1 MKRYGTIQVNQPV
14 LSSVDYPLTVC
25 SPTESRKY
33 INEAMQRGYVNAR
46 IIKSVFT
53 GPPGVG
59 KTSLKFLLLGRPPPG
74 LRTST
79 PCAERPVRVRV
90 VSGTRIQLCIG
101 GWKVVDEQELLEMLS
116 GAIPILCDSLP
127 EGVEIIKSLL
137 QHNTLEETT
146 PDQEHAASQPDQ
158 TTQTTPNPQ
167 EEAPLST
174 SEEAQQLAI
183 TSLLDQ
189 LTKAIS
195 SQGLNVSRELIDSDW
210 IHIIDSGGQPQ
221 FHDLLPI
228 FIRNTC
234 STIFVQ
240 RLSESL
246 DDHPIVEYF
255 KAGEL
260 VGTPYP
266 SLLTNIQIL
275 MCMVRTLQSQPTEG
289 RNSTIA
295 VIGTHR
301 DKEHE
306 CQSETRA
313 EKNKTLF
320 DLLHSAFPDDL
331 VLYNRGLNQP
341 IFPVNTKEPGEEDR
355 RIAEILRQVIVSS
368 APPKVRIP
376 IIWYILELLLQRL
389 ASLLVR
395 KVLSTKECLDVAHS
409 LKITTGA
416 FQAALKYFDELNICL
431 YYPDVLPNVL
441 FTDPQIPVDKL
452 SELVEHRQRLLE
464 ASEGNGDC
472 AMSEAFVT
480 SKWLKFRDQG
490 IITLEFL
497 EQFPEHYVPGLFTA
511 ADLLRLL
518 QHLLIIAPV
527 SGDEYFM
534 PSLLDMVSHEE
545 LDKHRIFIDAAA
557 PLILRFPNGWPRAG
571 VFPCLATFLISHC
584 RWEILLPS
592 SGTPILI
599 ARNIIK
605 FRLPGSP
612 CTVALVDSFSYFE
625 VHIRAPSSVCRKIC
639 PTIRDAIFEGIDA
652 ATITL
657 RYNNAKPVKAF
668 FCPHSSSSNGQ
679 VTSKQPVPPP
689 HIANVSDD
697 QEYWLC
703 SMDADMFGELGERE
717 KVWLKTKATTSGDKL
732 YLDVHLLLRENV
744 YLEIFVVSWFVIK
757 HEKFSHKINITC
769 TAKNRL
775 LVAGCFAR

>member
-1 MKRYGTIQVNQPV
+1 M
-14 LSSVDYPLTVC
+14 
-25 SPTESRKY
+25 
-33 INEAMQRGYVNAR
+33 
-46 IIKSVFT
+46 
-53 GPPGVG
+53 
-59 KTSLKFLLLGRPPPG
+59 
-74 LRTST
+74 
-79 PCAERPVRVRV
+79 
-90 VSGTRIQLCIG
+90 
-101 GWKVVDEQELLEMLS
+101 DEQQLLEMLS
-116 GAIPILCDSLP
+116 GAIPILC
-127 EGVEIIKSLL
+127 EGVETIKSLL

-146 PDQEHAASQPDQ
+146 SDQKHAASQPDQ
-158 TTQTTPNPQ
+158 TTRSTPSAQ

-174 SEEAQQLAI
+174 SEEAVQLAI
-183 TSLLDQ
+183 TSLLGQ
-189 LTKAIS
+189 LTKVIS
-195 SQGLNVSRELIDSDW
+195 SQGLNASRELIDSDW

-228 FIRNTC
+228 FICNTC
-234 STIFVQ
+234 TTIFVQ

-246 DDHPIVEYF
+246 SDHPIVEYF

-275 MCMVRTLQSQPTEG
+275 MCMIRTLQSQPTDG
-289 RNSTIA
+289 RNSMIA
-295 VIGTHR
+295 VVGTHR

-306 CQSETRA
+306 CLSETRA

-320 DLLHSAFPDDL
+320 DLLHPAFPDDL

-355 RIAEILRQVIVSS
+355 RIAEILRQVIESS

-376 IIWYILELLLQRL
+376 IVWYILELLLRRM

-409 LKITTGA
+409 LKISTGA
-416 FQAALKYFDELNICL
+416 FHAALEYFDELNICL

-452 SELVEHRQRLLE
+452 SELVEHRQRLLK
-464 ASEGNGDC
+464 AREGDGNC
-472 AMSEAFVT
+472 AMSEALVT

-490 IITLEFL
+490 IVTLEFFQ
-497 EQFPEHYVPGLFTA
+497 QFPEHYVPGLFTA

-518 QHLLIIAPV
+518 QHLLIIAAV

-534 PSLLDMVSHEE
+534 PSLLDMISHEE

-557 PLILRFPNGWPRAG
+557 PLVLHFPNGWPRAG
-571 VFPCLATFLISHC
+571 VFPCLASFLISHC
-584 RWEILLPS
+584 QWEVLLPS

-605 FRLPGSP
+605 FRLPGFP

-625 VHIRAPSSVCRKIC
+625 VHIRAPSSVCRKVC
-639 PTIRDAIFEGIDA
+639 PIVQDAIFEGIDA

-657 RYNNAKPVKAF
+657 RYMNTKPVKAF
-668 FCPHSSSSNGQ
+668 FCPHSSNGNVQ
-679 VTSKQPVPPP
+679 VAKEAAPPL
-689 HIANVSDD
+689 HIATLSDD

-703 SMDADMFGELGERE
+703 SMDADRFGELAGRE
-717 KVWLKTKATTSGDKL
+717 KVWLKAEATTSGDKL
-732 YLDVHLLLRENV
+732 IVFYLDVHQLQREDR
-744 YLEIFVVSWFVIK
+744 
-757 HEKFSHKINITC
+757 T
-769 TAKNRL
+769 
-775 LVAGCFAR
+775 

>member
-1 MKRYGTIQVNQPV
+1 MLINGCQRYGTIQVNQPV

-101 GWKVVDEQELLEMLS
+101 GWKVVNEQELLEMLS

-146 PDQEHAASQPDQ
+146 TDEEHAASLPDQ

-167 EEAPLST
+167 EDAPLST
-174 SEEAQQLAI
+174 SEEALQLAI

-246 DDHPIVEYF
+246 NDHPIVEYF

-295 VIGTHR
+295 VVGTHR

-320 DLLHSAFPDDL
+320 DLLHPAFPDDL

-355 RIAEILRQVIVSS
+355 RIAEILRQVIESS
-368 APPKVRIP
+368 APPKVQIP
-376 IIWYILELLLQRL
+376 IIWYILELLLQRM

-409 LKITTGA
+409 LKISTGA

-452 SELVEHRQRLLE
+452 SELVEHRQRLLK
-464 ASEGNGDC
+464 ASEGDGNC
-472 AMSEAFVT
+472 AMSEVFVT

-490 IITLEFL
+490 IVTLEFL

-518 QHLLIIAPV
+518 QHLLIIGPV

-534 PSLLDMVSHEE
+534 PSLLDMVSREE
-545 LDKHRIFIDAAA
+545 LDKHRIFTDAAA

-571 VFPCLATFLISHC
+571 VFPCLAAFLMSHC
-584 RWEILLPS
+584 RWEVLLPS

-605 FRLPGSP
+605 FRLPDHA
-612 CTVALVDSFSYFE
+612 CAVTLVDSFAFFE
-625 VHIRAPSSVCRKIC
+625 VHIRAPSSACCKIC
-639 PTIRDAIFEGIDA
+639 PTIRNSIFEGIDA
-652 ATITL
+652 ATKTL
-657 RYNNAKPVKAF
+657 KYNNSKPLEAF
-668 FCPHSSSSNGQ
+668 FCPHSSSDSWQ
-679 VTSKQPVPPP
+679 VTSTQPASPLHV
-689 HIANVSDD
+689 ATLSKD
-697 QEYWLC
+697 QEYWQC
-703 SMDADMFGELGERE
+703 SRDADRSGELGERE

-732 YLDVHLLLRENV
+732 IVV
-744 YLEIFVVSWFVIK
+744 YLVVHRLQREIVLWS
-757 HEKFSHKINITC
+757 
-769 TAKNRL
+769 L
-775 LVAGCFAR
+775 